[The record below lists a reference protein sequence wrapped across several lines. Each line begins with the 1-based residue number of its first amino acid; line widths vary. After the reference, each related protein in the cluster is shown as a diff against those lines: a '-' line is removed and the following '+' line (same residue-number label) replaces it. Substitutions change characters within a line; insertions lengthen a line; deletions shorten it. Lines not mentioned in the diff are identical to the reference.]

1 MAYHLVGRASGVVGS
16 HTHVQS
22 ADARVLAG
30 GTAFMTDAGM
40 CGPVDSIIGVKP
52 ELALRR
58 FLTHLPV
65 RFETATGPTLVQGA
79 AITIDDGTGRATA
92 IERIQELVE
101 RP

>member
-1 MAYHLVGRASGVVGS
+1 
-16 HTHVQS
+16 VQA
-22 ADARVLAG
+22 ADQRLIEP

-40 CGPVDSIIGVKP
+40 CGPVDSIIGVKA

-65 RFETATGPTLVQGA
+65 RFEPANGRTWVQGA
-79 AITIDDGTGRATA
+79 MIAIDDATGRATA
-92 IERIQELVE
+92 IHRIQEIVE